1 MTLKIGDTAPDFE
14 LKDQSGNDFSLSKYI
29 GKENILIYF
38 YPKNETPG
46 CTKEACTFRDNI
58 EQFKGLNC
66 KVIGISSDSEA
77 NHKQFAKNHNLPFTL
92 LSDRKNKVRKLFGV
106 KAAIPG
112 ILPGRKTYLI
122 NKNGIICHISEYQ
135 FKPLLHVQEA
145 LKALEDVE

>member
-1 MTLKIGDTAPDFE
+1 MAIKVGDIAPDFL
-14 LKDQSGNDFSLSKYI
+14 LKDQNGNDFNLGKHI
-29 GKENILIYF
+29 GNENILIYF
-38 YPKNETPG
+38 YTKDETPG

-66 KVIGISSDSEA
+66 SVIGISSDSQA
-77 NHKQFAKNHNLPFTL
+77 NHKQFAQHHNLPFTL
-92 LSDRKNKVRKLFGV
+92 LSDPKNKVRKLFGV

-122 NKNGIICHISEYQ
+122 NKKGFVSHISEYQ

>member
-1 MTLKIGDTAPDFE
+1 MRIKIGDAAPDFQ
-14 LKDQSGNDFSLSKYI
+14 LKDQNGEDFSLRNHI
-29 GKENILIYF
+29 GNENILVYF
-38 YPKNETPG
+38 YPKDETPG

-58 EQFKGLNC
+58 EQFRGLNC

-77 NHKQFAKNHNLPFTL
+77 NHKQFAIHHNLPFTL
-92 LSDRKNKVRKLFGV
+92 LSDPRNKVRKLFGV

-122 NKNGIICHISEYQ
+122 NKNGVISHISEYQ